1 MEGQDIQI
9 EQIRLNTKVATP
21 LVNKKK
27 LSCFQTRPC
36 TYLTFGLGC
45 IFELYLSWFGKSY
58 PKKNETNR
66 DEKKKKK
73 KKKKPNLQHLYFIVF
88 NNDKHFG
95 SRICNKF
102 QIGSVQWEEM
112 QIGMDQATQKSK
124 KQLKKPDLYEEEKI
138 QRKIKTQQRRSYGGW
153 VVRVVCGSGGGGDS
167 AWLVTGSGGPAG
179 IVVAE
184 RSMGHWSRRS

>member
-1 MEGQDIQI
+1 MKQTE
-9 EQIRLNTKVATP
+9 T
-21 LVNKKK
+21 KKK
-27 LSCFQTRPC
+27 
-36 TYLTFGLGC
+36 
-45 IFELYLSWFGKSY
+45 
-58 PKKNETNR
+58 KKKQK
-66 DEKKKKK
+66 KKKKK

-138 QRKIKTQQRRSYGGW
+138 QRKIETEQRRPYGGW
-153 VVRVVCGSGGGGDS
+153 VVGVVCGGGGDF
-167 AWLVTGSGGPAG
+167 A
-179 IVVAE
+179 
-184 RSMGHWSRRS
+184 